1 MPQVINKTSTSTLSH
16 EMKTFYDKDL
26 IRNAKPVLVHNQFGQ
41 KRNIPKNGGK
51 TIEFR
56 KFSPLPKAT
65 TALTEGVTPDGEA
78 LTVTNI
84 TATVGQYGDYVA
96 LTDMLQMTALDPV
109 LIEANKLLGAQAGE
123 TLDALT
129 ASVLA
134 AGTNVQY
141 SGGKDARAS
150 LTASD
155 VLKVDDI
162 KKAVRTLK
170 NNKASKI
177 NGSYVA
183 IIHPD
188 VAYDLTNDSD
198 WEAVKTYDPK
208 DWYNGEIGRIHGVRF
223 VETTEATKFTVTVP
237 GESGGASTT
246 KTVYATLVLGAD
258 AYGVT
263 SVEGGGLQT
272 IIKQLGSA
280 GSADPL
286 DQRSTTGWKAVHVAE
301 ILVQEY
307 MVRIESC
314 ATA

>member
-1 MPQVINKTSTSTLSH
+1 MAQIINTTTASGLSP
-16 EMKTFYDKDL
+16 EMKTFYDRDL

-65 TALTEGVTPDGEA
+65 TALTEGVTPDGKG
-78 LTVTNI
+78 LTVSAI

-96 LTDMLQMTALDPV
+96 LSDVLQMTSIDNTLV
-109 LIEANKLLGAQAGE
+109 EANRLLGEQAGE
-123 TLDALT
+123 TLDTLT
-129 ASVLA
+129 ANILN

-141 SGGKDARAS
+141 TGGKTARSA
-150 LTASD
+150 LVTGD
-155 VLKVDDI
+155 VLTVADI

-170 NNKASKI
+170 NNKAKKI
-177 NGSYVA
+177 NGSFVG

-188 VAYDLTNDSD
+188 VAYDLTNDEA

-208 DWYNGEIGRIHGVRF
+208 DWYNGEIGRIFGVRF
-223 VETTEATKFTVTVP
+223 VETTEAVTFTE
-237 GESGGASTT
+237 GSGDSAKKVYST
-246 KTVYATLVLGAD
+246 LILGAD
-258 AYGVT
+258 AYGIT

-286 DQRSTTGWKAVHVAE
+286 NQRSTSGWKAIHVAK
-301 ILVQEY
+301 ILVDEY
-307 MVRIESC
+307 MVRIESL

>member
-1 MPQVINKTSTSTLSH
+1 MAQVVNTTTQLTA

-26 IRNAKPVLVHNQFGQ
+26 IRNAKPALVHNQFGQ

-51 TIEFR
+51 IIEFR
-56 KFSPLPKAT
+56 KFSPLAKAT
-65 TALTEGVTPDGEA
+65 TALTEGVTPDGKK
-78 LTVTNI
+78 LTVTAI

-96 LTDMLQMTALDPV
+96 LSDVLQLTSIDNTL
-109 LIEANKLLGAQAGE
+109 LEANRLLGAQAGE

-129 ASVLA
+129 ANILA

-141 SGGKDARAS
+141 AGGHKARAEV
-150 LTASD
+150 TKDD
-155 VLKVDDI
+155 VMTVEEI

-170 NNKASKI
+170 NNNAGKI
-177 NGSYVA
+177 GGSYVG

-188 VAYDLTNDSD
+188 VAYDLTNDPK

-208 DWYNGEIGRIHGVRF
+208 DWYNGEIGRICGVRF
-223 VETTEATKFTVTVP
+223 VETTEAVKFATGGGT
-237 GESGGASTT
+237 SGAA
-246 KTVYATLVLGAD
+246 VYATLIIGAD

-263 SVEGGGLQT
+263 TVEGGGLKT
-272 IIKQLGSA
+272 IIKQLGSG

-286 DQRSTTGWKAVHVAE
+286 DQRSSAGWKALHTAK
-301 ILVQEY
+301 ILVEEF

-314 ATA
+314 ATASPGTE

>member
-1 MPQVINKTSTSTLSH
+1 MAQIINTTTTSGLSP
-16 EMKTFYDKDL
+16 EMKTFYDRDL

-65 TALTEGVTPDGEA
+65 TALTEGVTPDGKG
-78 LTVTNI
+78 LTVSAI

-96 LTDMLQMTALDPV
+96 LSDVLQMTSIDNT
-109 LIEANKLLGAQAGE
+109 LIEAGALLGAQAGE
-123 TLDALT
+123 TLDTLT
-129 ASVLA
+129 ANVIN

-141 SGGKDARAS
+141 SGGKSARSA
-150 LTASD
+150 LVTGD
-155 VLKVDDI
+155 VLTVADI

-170 NNKASKI
+170 NNKAKKI
-177 NGSYVA
+177 NGSFVG

-188 VAYDLTNDSD
+188 VAYDLTNDEA

-208 DWYNGEIGRIHGVRF
+208 DWYSGEIGRIFGVRF
-223 VETTEATKFTVTVP
+223 VETTEAVTFTE
-237 GESGGASTT
+237 GSGDSAKKVYST
-246 KTVYATLVLGAD
+246 LILGAN

-286 DQRSTTGWKAVHVAE
+286 NQRSTSGWKAMHVAK
-301 ILVQEY
+301 ILVDEY
-307 MVRIESC
+307 MVRIESL

>member
-1 MPQVINKTSTSTLSH
+1 MAQVMNTTSTASLSP

-26 IRNAKPVLVHNQFGQ
+26 LRNAKPVLVHNQFGQ

-65 TALTEGVTPDGEA
+65 SPLTEGVTPDGKQ
-78 LTVTNI
+78 LTVTNL
-84 TATVGQYGDYVA
+84 TATVGQYGDYIAMTDVLQ
-96 LTDMLQMTALDPV
+96 LTTFDPV
-109 LIEANKLLGAQAGE
+109 LVEANKLLGAQSGE
-123 TLDALT
+123 TLDSLT
-129 ASVLA
+129 ANILN

-141 SGGKDARAS
+141 ANGKLSRTTLADG
-150 LTASD
+150 D
-155 VLKVDDI
+155 VLTVEEI

-170 NNKASKI
+170 NNKAKKI

-188 VAYDLTNDSD
+188 VSYDLTNDPK
-198 WEAVKTYDPK
+198 WEAVKEYDPK

-223 VETTEATKFTVTVP
+223 VETTEAVKFTD
-237 GESGGASTT
+237 GAGDSA
-246 KTVYATLVLGAD
+246 KTVYSTLVLGAD
-258 AYGVT
+258 AYGIT
-263 SVEGGGLQT
+263 SIEGGGLQT
-272 IIKQLGSA
+272 IVKQLGSA

-286 DQRSTTGWKAVHVAE
+286 NQRSTTGWKAIHVAK
-301 ILVQEY
+301 ILVEEY
-307 MVRIESC
+307 MVRIESL

>member
-1 MPQVINKTSTSTLSH
+1 MAQTVNVTTASGLSP

-26 IRNAKPVLVHNQFGQ
+26 IRNARPVLVHNQFGQ

-65 TALTEGVTPDGEA
+65 TALTEGVTPDGQS
-78 LTVTNI
+78 LTVSAI
-84 TATVGQYGDYVA
+84 TATVGQYGDYIA
-96 LTDMLQMTALDPV
+96 LSDVLQLTSIDNTLV
-109 LIEANKLLGAQAGE
+109 EANRLLGEQAGE
-123 TLDALT
+123 TLDTLT
-129 ASVLA
+129 ANILN

-141 SGGKDARAS
+141 SGGKTARSA
-150 LTASD
+150 LVAGD

-170 NNKASKI
+170 NNKAKKI
-177 NGSYVA
+177 NGSFVG

-188 VAYDLTNDSD
+188 VAYDLTNDPK
-198 WEAVKTYDPK
+198 WESVKTYDPK
-208 DWYNGEIGRIHGVRF
+208 DWYNGEIGRIFGVRF
-223 VETTEATKFTVTVP
+223 VETTEAVTFTEGSGSTAKKVYSTLIL
-237 GESGGASTT
+237 GEN
-246 KTVYATLVLGAD
+246 

-286 DQRSTTGWKAVHVAE
+286 NQRSTSGWKAIHVAK
-301 ILVQEY
+301 ILVDEY
-307 MVRIESC
+307 MVRIESL

>member
-1 MPQVINKTSTSTLSH
+1 MAAVLNATTTSTLSP

-26 IRNAKPVLVHNQFGQ
+26 LRNAKPILVHNQFGQ

-51 TIEFR
+51 SIEFR
-56 KFSPLPKAT
+56 KFSPLPKAL
-65 TALTEGVTPDGEA
+65 TALTEGVTPNGQA
-78 LTVTNI
+78 LTVTNL
-84 TATVGQYGDYVA
+84 TATVSQYGDYVE
-96 LTDMLQMTALDPV
+96 LTDVLQLAAIDPV
-109 LIEANKLLGAQAGE
+109 LTEANKLLGVQAGE
-123 TLDALT
+123 TLDRLT
-129 ASVLA
+129 ADILN

-141 SGGKDARAS
+141 SGGKTARAS
-150 LTASD
+150 LTATD

-170 NNKASKI
+170 NNYAKKI
-177 NGSYVA
+177 NGAYVG

-188 VAYDLTNDSD
+188 VAYDLTNDPK

-208 DWYNGEIGRIHGVRF
+208 DWYNGEIGRICGVRF
-223 VETTEATKFTVTVP
+223 VETPEAVTFTV
-237 GESGGASTT
+237 GSGDTAKKVYST
-246 KTVYATLVLGAD
+246 LILGAD

-263 SVEGGGLQT
+263 TIEGGGLST
-272 IIKQLGSA
+272 IVKQLGSA

-286 DQRSTTGWKAVHVAE
+286 DQRSSSGWKALHTAK
-301 ILVQEY
+301 ILVEEY

>member
-1 MPQVINKTSTSTLSH
+1 MAAVTNTTGTSTLSS

-26 IRNAKPVLVHNQFGQ
+26 LRNAKPVLVHNQFGQ

-56 KFSPLPKAT
+56 KFSPLAKAT
-65 TALTEGVTPDGEA
+65 TALTEGVTPDGKA
-78 LTVTNI
+78 LTVTSL

-96 LTDMLQMTALDPV
+96 LTDMLQMTAFDPV
-109 LIEANKLLGAQAGE
+109 LVEANKLLGAQAGE
-123 TLDALT
+123 TLDYLT
-129 ASVLA
+129 AAVLA

-141 SGGKDARAS
+141 SGGKAARAS
-150 LTASD
+150 LTAAD

-177 NGSYVA
+177 NGSYVG

-188 VAYDLTNDSD
+188 VAYDLTNDD
-198 WEAVKTYDPK
+198 AWEAVKTYDPK
-208 DWYNGEIGRIHGVRF
+208 DWYNGEIGRIFGVRF
-223 VETTEATKFTVTVP
+223 VETTEAVKFTDATA
-237 GESGGASTT
+237 G
-246 KTVYATLVLGAD
+246 TVYSTLILGAD

-263 SVEGGGLQT
+263 SVEGGGLKT

-286 DQRSTTGWKAVHVAE
+286 DQRSTTGWKAIHVAK
-301 ILVQEY
+301 ILANEF
-307 MVRIESC
+307 MVRIESK

>member
-1 MPQVINKTSTSTLSH
+1 MADMVLNTTGTASLSAENKTYFDLHLLS
-16 EMKTFYDKDL
+16 
-26 IRNAKPVLVHNQFGQ
+26 IAKPNLVHNQFGQ

-56 KFSPLPKAT
+56 KFSSLPKAMT
-65 TALTEGVTPDGEA
+65 PLTEGVTPSGKE
-78 LTVTNI
+78 LTVTAI
-84 TATVGQYGDYVA
+84 TATVGQYGDFVA
-96 LTDMLQMTALDPV
+96 MTDILDLTTIDPILV
-109 LIEANKLLGAQAGE
+109 EANKLLGAQAGE

-129 ASVLA
+129 ANVLN

-141 SGGKDARAS
+141 SGGKSARSA
-150 LTASD
+150 LAAGD
-155 VLKVDDI
+155 VLTVDDI

-170 NNKASKI
+170 NNKARKI
-177 NGSYVA
+177 KGSYVA

-188 VAYDLTNDSD
+188 VSYDLTNDPD

-223 VETTEATKFTVTVP
+223 VETTEAVTFNV
-237 GESGGASTT
+237 GD
-246 KTVYATLVLGAD
+246 KKVYSTLVIAED

-263 SVEGGGLQT
+263 SIEDGGLKT

-286 DQRSTTGWKAVHVAE
+286 DQRSTSGWKAIHTAE
-301 ILVQEY
+301 ILAEEF